1 MKQKIF
7 IILFIC
13 SIFDTFGQSDKPYI
27 EVTGS
32 AESEIIPNIIIV
44 SIRLKE
50 YDENRVKVN
59 LESIEQ
65 AFIDALRKSSIKT
78 EDISVADIFLNAVQQ
93 KRRERDF
100 YATKEFL
107 VKFSSSE
114 GVFKMLDNLKNVK
127 LDHLEIVRL
136 DHTDMSKY
144 RLDLKVEAL
153 QAATRKADALLNTVG
168 SKRGKPLLI
177 TENSDDVPKFDT
189 RSSYGNS
196 NVSWRNKNESITDGE
211 LPLKKIKL
219 RFEILARF
227 SIE

>member
-1 MKQKIF
+1 MKQKLF
-7 IILFIC
+7 IILFTC
-13 SIFDTFGQSDKPYI
+13 TIFTAFSQNDKPYI

-32 AESEIIPNIIIV
+32 AEGEITPNIIIV

-65 AFIDALRKSSIKT
+65 AFLDALTKSSIKS

-107 VKFSSSE
+107 IKFSNSE

-136 DHTDMSKY
+136 DHTEMSKY

-177 TENSDDVPKFDT
+177 TENPDDVAKFDN
-189 RSSYGNS
+189 RSLYGNS
-196 NVSWRNKNESITDGE
+196 NVSWKNNNESITDGE

-219 RFEILARF
+219 RFEILVRF